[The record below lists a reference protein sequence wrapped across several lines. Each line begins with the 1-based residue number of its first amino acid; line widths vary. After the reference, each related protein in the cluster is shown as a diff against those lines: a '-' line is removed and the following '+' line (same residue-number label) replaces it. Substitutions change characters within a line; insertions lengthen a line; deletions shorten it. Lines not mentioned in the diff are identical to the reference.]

1 MDKNNP
7 FKPGNG
13 QMPPLLAGRDGV
25 KKDING
31 LLEALNEP
39 YGVPSDIILYGPRGN
54 GKTVLLGWLENHC
67 IAGPKYTVLR
77 ITPSSSMSLK
87 EQLMASLGTALSQ
100 VTTEGSGSLGAMF
113 AKLGGKRSVVQSSQ
127 AEPLSNFLIK
137 QARKNPLVLLVD
149 EAHTMP
155 ADWGQELLNV
165 SQDVRQ
171 KAPFLLLLAGTPG
184 LREQMSS
191 INASFWTRSEVI
203 PLSRLD
209 EQGAAAAIVQ
219 PLLKEG
225 ISLDPDVMSQVVSES
240 QHYPFFIQV
249 WGAALWNTARKAEC
263 TQIDQALLT
272 DAWSEFNYR
281 KNLFYQNLYNEMIE
295 EHVTLAALSVAK
307 AFKDRQ
313 AISYIELGN
322 ILAGRMV
329 GIDPP
334 DDVLATIRE
343 LKNLGYIWQDSASSD
358 WQPGIPSLMTHV
370 LTEAQKLTPDNSGE
384 YNGLD

>member
-1 MDKNNP
+1 
-7 FKPGNG
+7 
-13 QMPPLLAGRDGV
+13 
-25 KKDING
+25 
-31 LLEALNEP
+31 
-39 YGVPSDIILYGPRGN
+39 
-54 GKTVLLGWLENHC
+54 
-67 IAGPKYTVLR
+67 
-77 ITPSSSMSLK
+77 
-87 EQLMASLGTALSQ
+87 
-100 VTTEGSGSLGAMF
+100 
-113 AKLGGKRSVVQSSQ
+113 
-127 AEPLSNFLIK
+127 
-137 QARKNPLVLLVD
+137 
-149 EAHTMP
+149 MP

-313 AISYIELGN
+313 AISYIELSN

-343 LKNLGYIWQDSASSD
+343 LKNLGYIWQGSASSD

-370 LTEAQKLTPDNSGE
+370 LTEAQKLTPDNSGDLSP
-384 YNGLD
+384 GM